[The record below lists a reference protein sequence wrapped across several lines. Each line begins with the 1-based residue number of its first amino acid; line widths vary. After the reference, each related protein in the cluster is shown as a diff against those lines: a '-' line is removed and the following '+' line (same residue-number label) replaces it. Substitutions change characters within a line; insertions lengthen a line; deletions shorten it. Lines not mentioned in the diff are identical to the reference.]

1 MGSIPAIGV
10 TDLGQLLSSEV
21 EGDGLCVA
29 GVVDFYV
36 DLVVVLVFP
45 DERSL
50 EAGHLVL
57 LPVDQ
62 DLRLD
67 TQVVNSHFSPFFFLP
82 SPRPRLYPTTCG
94 GLRALMNSLVCW

>member
-1 MGSIPAIGV
+1 MYGRAVHVSHPVAQCETICRRPA
-10 TDLGQLLSSEV
+10 DLGQFLSSEV

-29 GVVDFYV
+29 GVVDFDV

-57 LPVDQ
+57 LPVHK
-62 DLRLD
+62 DLRVGQD
-67 TQVVNSHFSPFFFLP
+67 GSVVGTNSP
-82 SPRPRLYPTTCG
+82 G
-94 GLRALMNSLVCW
+94 G